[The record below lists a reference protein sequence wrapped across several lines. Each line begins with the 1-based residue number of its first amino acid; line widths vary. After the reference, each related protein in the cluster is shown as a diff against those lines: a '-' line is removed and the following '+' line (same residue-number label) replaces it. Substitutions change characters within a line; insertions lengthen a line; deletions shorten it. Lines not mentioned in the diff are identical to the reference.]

1 MYQFTTATKK
11 IAALTKRIR
20 VMQGGTSASKT
31 ISILLL
37 LIDRAQS
44 YVKERELTSIVAES
58 IPHLKRGV
66 IRDFKKI
73 MQSHGYW
80 IDKNWNATDSIYT
93 FETGN
98 QMEFFSSDNGDK
110 LRGARRDWLF
120 LNEANNVAFDAFEQL
135 EVRTRKGVYI
145 DFNPTNEFWLYTEVI
160 PSRDDIELIILT
172 YKDNESLDSRVV
184 ESIEQRKNR
193 KGWWQVY
200 GEGQLGEVETRIYK
214 GWEIIDEIPHEAKL
228 YSRGLDFG
236 YTNDPSALV
245 DIYKYNG
252 GFIFDEQL
260 YQKGMSNSKIANFIL
275 SLEEPTILTI
285 ADSSEPKSIE
295 EIKNHGVMIIGAQKG
310 QGSVTRGID
319 FVKDQKI
326 SVTKRSLNIIKEYRN
341 YLFITDRDGKILNV
355 PEGGFDHAMDAIRY
369 GLSKYKETPDRSAY
383 TKAIQQYL
391 HPESESPRQVPQKQ
405 LKYSKRKSF

>member
-1 MYQFTTATKK
+1 
-11 IAALTKRIR
+11 
-20 VMQGGTSASKT
+20 MQGGTSASKT
-31 ISILLL
+31 ISVLLL

-73 MQSHGYW
+73 MQAHGYW
-80 IDKNWNATDSIYT
+80 RDKNWNVTDSIYT

-98 QMEFFSSDNGDK
+98 QIEFFSSDNGDK

-120 LNEANNVAFDAFEQL
+120 INEANNVAFDAFEQL

-145 DFNPTNEFWLYTEVI
+145 DFNPTNEFWLYTDVI

-172 YKDNESLDSRVV
+172 YKDNESLDPRVV

-200 GEGQLGEVETRIYK
+200 GEGQLGEVENRVYK

-236 YTNDPSALV
+236 FTNDPSALV

-252 GFIFDEQL
+252 GFILDEQL

-275 SLEEPTILTI
+275 SLDEPTILTI

-295 EIKNHGVMIIGAQKG
+295 EIKNHGVMIVGAQKG
-310 QGSVTRGID
+310 QGSITKGID
-319 FVKDQKI
+319 FVQDQKI
-326 SVTKRSLNIIKEYRN
+326 SVTKRSLNVIKEYRN
-341 YLFITDRDGKILNV
+341 YLFITDRDGKILNI
-355 PEGGFDHAMDAIRY
+355 PEDGFNHAMDAIRY
-369 GLSKYKETPDRSAY
+369 GLSKYKPTPDRSAY

-391 HPESESPRQVPQKQ
+391 NPESQSPRQVPKNPV
-405 LKYSKRKSF
+405 KYSKRKSF